1 MRARRSWFSRLG
13 AGIAK
18 AEEALLVAITLGM
31 VLLALAQIVMRNLLN
46 QGLLWADPLLRHAV
60 LWLAFLGALYG
71 TGKGRHLSLDALS
84 KSMPGPFARV
94 AHVISQGAAAVASF
108 GLGVAAYRL
117 VSFEATAA
125 TTSSVG
131 VPTWWL
137 QLPMPVCFGL
147 IGLRFVLRMFQRPE
161 T

>member
-1 MRARRSWFSRLG
+1 VLRRLARAV
-13 AGIAK
+13 AK
-18 AEEALLVAITLGM
+18 AEEVLLGIITIGM
-31 VLLALAQIVMRNLLN
+31 VLLAVAQIVMRNVLN
-46 QGLLWADPLLRHAV
+46 QGLLWADPFLRHCV

-71 TGKGRHLSLDALS
+71 TKTGRHLSLDALS
-84 KSMPGPFARV
+84 KSISPSVARV
-94 AHVISQGAAAVASF
+94 THVLSQAAAAVASF

-117 VSFEATAA
+117 VFFEATAA

-137 QLPMPVCFGL
+137 QLPMPLCFGL
-147 IGLRFVLRMFQRPE
+147 MGVRFVVRMFQPPE

>member
-1 MRARRSWFSRLG
+1 MLRRLARAV
-13 AGIAK
+13 AK
-18 AEEALLVAITLGM
+18 AEEVLLGIITIGM
-31 VLLALAQIVMRNLLN
+31 VLLAVAQIVMRNVLN
-46 QGLLWADPLLRHAV
+46 QGLLWADPFLRHCV

-71 TGKGRHLSLDALS
+71 TKTGRHLSLDALS
-84 KSMPGPFARV
+84 KSISPSVARV
-94 AHVISQGAAAVASF
+94 THVLSQAAAAVASF

-117 VSFEATAA
+117 VFFEATAA

-137 QLPMPVCFGL
+137 QLPMPLCFGL
-147 IGLRFVLRMFQRPE
+147 MGVRFVVRMFQPPE

>member
-1 MRARRSWFSRLG
+1 MFDRRSWLSSVA

-18 AEEALLVAITLGM
+18 AEEVILAVITIGM
-31 VLLALAQIVMRNLLN
+31 VLLALAQILMRNVLN
-46 QGLLWADPLLRHAV
+46 QGLLWADPLLRHGV

-71 TGKGRHLSLDALS
+71 TKRGRHLSLDALS
-84 KSMPGPFARV
+84 KSISPSVARST
-94 AHVISQGAAAVASF
+94 HVISQAAAAAASF

-117 VSFEATAA
+117 VSVEAAAA

-131 VPTWWL
+131 VATWWL

-147 IGLRFVLRMFQRPE
+147 IGVRFVLRMFQRPE